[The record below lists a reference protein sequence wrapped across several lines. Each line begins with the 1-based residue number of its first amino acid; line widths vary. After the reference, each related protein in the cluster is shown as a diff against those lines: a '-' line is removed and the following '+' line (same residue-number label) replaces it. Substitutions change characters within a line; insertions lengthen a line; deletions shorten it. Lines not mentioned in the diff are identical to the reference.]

1 MALLLA
7 FIVAAALL
15 TMTPG
20 VDTAMVLRV
29 ATVEG
34 KRSAMA
40 AAAGICA
47 GCLGWGAVVALG
59 LAALLRT
66 SPLAYDLLKWM
77 GAGYLLYLAA
87 GLLWRPRESFD
98 GTSEPVRSG
107 ALVMALRGFLTNAL
121 NPKMGIFYVTFL
133 PQFIPAGVAIGPR
146 AFLLASIHVAL
157 SVLWFAALIG
167 ATAGLS
173 RWLRRPAVIA
183 ALDRVTGAV
192 FVAFGVRLALS
203 SAR

>member
-1 MALLLA
+1 MTLLLA

-34 KRSAMA
+34 RRSAAA

-47 GCLGWGAVVALG
+47 GCLGWGALVALG
-59 LAALLRT
+59 LAALLRA
-66 SPLAYDLLKWM
+66 SPLAYDVLKWM
-77 GAGYLLYLAA
+77 GAAYLLWLAA
-87 GLLWRPRESFD
+87 GLLWRPRD
-98 GTSEPVRSG
+98 GLAGPDAPMRSG
-107 ALVMALRGFLTNAL
+107 AGALFLRGFLTNAL

-133 PQFIPAGVAIGPR
+133 PQFIPAGVAIGPH

-157 SVLWFAALIG
+157 AVVWFAALIG

-173 RWLRRPAVIA
+173 RWLRRPAVIRT
-183 ALDRVTGAV
+183 LDRVTGAV
-192 FVAFGVRLALS
+192 FIAFGVRLALS